1 MVARDTRCFVSTVA
15 EVKSA
20 LPGLS
25 LPELRQ
31 VEQAVR
37 QLYRERH
44 PGIIFDDAYGIWTED
59 DQASAAAEAFML
71 MDKEE
76 ARDEQNKAR

>member
-1 MVARDTRCFVSTVA
+1 VSTVA

-20 LPGLS
+20 LPGLT

-44 PGIIFDDAYGIWTED
+44 LGIIHDDAYGIWTED
-59 DQASAAAEAFML
+59 DQTSAAAAALML

-76 ARDEQNKAR
+76 ARDEQEKAR

>member
-1 MVARDTRCFVSTVA
+1 MSTVA

-20 LPGLS
+20 LANLT

-44 PGIIFDDAYGIWTED
+44 PGIIYDDAYGIWTED
-59 DQASAAAEAFML
+59 DQVSAAVEAFRL
-71 MDKEE
+71 MDQEE

>member
-1 MVARDTRCFVSTVA
+1 MSTVA

-20 LPGLS
+20 LSNMS

-44 PGIIFDDAYGIWTED
+44 PGILYDDAYGIWTED
-59 DQASAAAEAFML
+59 DQVSAAAEAFRL
-71 MDKEE
+71 MDQQET
-76 ARDEQNKAR
+76 RDEQNKAR

>member
-1 MVARDTRCFVSTVA
+1 VSTVA

-20 LPGLS
+20 LSNLS

-44 PGIIFDDAYGIWTED
+44 AGILYDDTYGIWTED
-59 DQASAAAEAFML
+59 DQASAAAEAFAL
-71 MDKEE
+71 MDQKE
-76 ARDEQNKAR
+76 AHDEQDKAR